1 VTYGYCKVPHVAL
14 GADALIDHFA
24 DLDAALHRL

>member
-1 VTYGYCKVPHVAL
+1 MITEFIQFSTQI

-24 DLDAALHRL
+24 MLSEYNRQA

>member
-1 VTYGYCKVPHVAL
+1 MITGFIGFSSRI

-24 DLDAALHRL
+24 MLSEYNRQA